1 MTKFRRVHALTGR
14 ERERERERERTQK
27 ITNSSKYGQDN
38 HDQSEVHDGGAKYRI
53 VRGKDGL

>member
-1 MTKFRRVHALTGR
+1 MLSQGG
-14 ERERERERERTQK
+14 RERERERERTQK

-53 VRGKDGL
+53 VREKMVYKN